1 VRIAAVAVG
10 VNIALNLALIP
21 LWQERGAAAAMLV
34 TSALFAAILLAYAIR
49 EVGVARLGAMWSG
62 PLAAGAVMAAVMWP
76 LSDSLYAAMPAGA
89 AVYLGVLFVVERAL
103 NPADVEFIL
112 SMLRRRLR
120 PGTS

>member
-1 VRIAAVAVG
+1 MAADVQSSRAGSPAVRGMLLVAA
-10 VNIALNLALIP
+10 
-21 LWQERGAAAAMLV
+21 
-34 TSALFAAILLAYAIR
+34 
-49 EVGVARLGAMWSG
+49 
-62 PLAAGAVMAAVMWP
+62 MAAVMWP